1 MKMARPQCDTPPCL
15 DIGPFFFLLL
25 FPCWV
30 FFLYLFIYFTFKP
43 ILAQA
48 SSCVSIVPGII
59 LQSFLKKQKKKWL
72 ATSAVCHS
80 LGPPLF
86 VRASSDGGTKQ
97 LEMATTAALSFS
109 LSRLHA
115 RLSLRSSVSGTILT
129 LPHMYSWNLHVAR
142 RVMTLMS
149 AVQIFYNCVY
159 FFSLLLFAESR
170 VWANCRLICVR

>member
-1 MKMARPQCDTPPCL
+1 MVKKYLSFHNSSFALRYFFNENGKAIVWHTPCL
-15 DIGPFFFLLL
+15 DMGPFFFLLL

-30 FFLYLFIYFTFKP
+30 FFLYLFNYLFNLKP
-43 ILAQA
+43 IFSLG
-48 SSCVSIVPGII
+48 PGII
-59 LQSFLKKQKKKWL
+59 LQSFLKKQTRKWL
-72 ATSAVCHS
+72 GTSAVCPS

-115 RLSLRSSVSGTILT
+115 RLSLRSSVSGRIL
-129 LPHMYSWNLHVAR
+129 LLHRCIVGICMWWG

-149 AVQIFYNCVY
+149 AV
-159 FFSLLLFAESR
+159 
-170 VWANCRLICVR
+170 